1 MGRQSAGPSTQVET
15 LQHFL
20 RVADSSP
27 ELLRQGSKSGS
38 ANAREGK
45 PSALHGL
52 SLGYSGPATEPL
64 SQALW

>member
-1 MGRQSAGPSTQVET
+1 MTRLSPAHVVTQPVN
-15 LQHFL
+15 L
-20 RVADSSP
+20 
-27 ELLRQGSKSGS
+27 GSKSGS